1 MSAAASMLRG
11 GRPLLYTLSKN
22 WWLMLLRGVCAI
34 TFGVIALILPGLSLL
49 TLVTLYGAFALADGI
64 LAIFTAIRGEKGTP
78 RIWLTFIGLLG
89 IGAGIMTFV
98 WPAITA
104 SILLLIIAW
113 WSIAM
118 GIGQIVGAIRLRKE
132 LKNEWFLALAG
143 ALLVLFGVVLLFQP
157 AAGALALVLFI
168 GIDAIIYGV
177 LLVFLAFRLR
187 IHGDKPTAHTG
198 DGVHA

>member
-22 WWLMLLRGVCAI
+22 WWLMLLRGVSAI
-34 TFGVIALILPGLSLL
+34 AFGVVALVLPGLSLL
-49 TLVTLYGAFALADGI
+49 TLVVLYGAFAMADGI
-64 LAIFTAIRGEKGTP
+64 LALFTAIRGEKGTP
-78 RIWLTFIGLLG
+78 RLWLTFTGFLG
-89 IGAGIMTFV
+89 VGVGIMTFV

-104 SILLLIIAW
+104 TVLLLIIAF

-118 GIGQIVGAIRLRKE
+118 GLGQIVGAMRLRKE

-143 ALLVLFGVVLLFQP
+143 ALLVVFGVVLLFQP

-177 LLVFLAFRLR
+177 LLVFLALKLR